1 MSKTSAHRTICEPR
15 LMTSLRVTSPC
26 SIQCRGVAPL
36 RCDLRC
42 SLNFTTRFC
51 VIFLC
56 YFCLF
61 FVAGPHQAPR
71 SHVVRFRR
79 EPLIDDSNQE
89 VSSAQHIDLTLSLP
103 KLLPRSISSTILASK
118 YFSAAA
124 TSSVETCNFFP
135 SAH

>member
-26 SIQCRGVAPL
+26 SIQCRGVAPVC
-36 RCDLRC
+36 CDLRC

-51 VIFLC
+51 YIFVLFLFI
-56 YFCLF
+56 FCCRPPSSAS
-61 FVAGPHQAPR
+61 VACR
-71 SHVVRFRR
+71 SISTRTSHRR
-79 EPLIDDSNQE
+79 QQSRSEY
-89 VSSAQHIDLTLSLP
+89 SAQHIDLTLSLP